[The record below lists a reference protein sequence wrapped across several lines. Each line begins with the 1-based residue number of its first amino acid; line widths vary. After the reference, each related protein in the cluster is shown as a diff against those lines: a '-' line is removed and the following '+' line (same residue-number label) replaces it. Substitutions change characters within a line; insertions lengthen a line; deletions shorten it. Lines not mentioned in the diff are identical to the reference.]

1 MSKGVKN
8 LTFEF
13 INASY
18 YDTLEKFHLFKHMKI
33 FVIVEGGGLAN
44 MMFFPPN
51 SKIII
56 ILNGGWVS
64 IANKQQSES
73 WWIAWNKQ
81 HYGYLNHTIYI
92 YMIKLHV

>member
-1 MSKGVKN
+1 
-8 LTFEF
+8 
-13 INASY
+13 
-18 YDTLEKFHLFKHMKI
+18 MKI

-56 ILNGGWVS
+56 ILNGGWVD

-92 YMIKLHV
+92 YDKVTCLKKNSSHIITKINDINDFYNFVKNI